1 MSKFIK
7 SIILTLGVCLLF
19 FVGCSKSVANNT
31 SSKTE
36 NSQSTTEDSSGN
48 INSSSD
54 NVDNNDEVSSENNI
68 ESTSNS
74 SNDNSNK
81 NQSVNSSLNGYNSQ
95 STQNTEVSQDTESSE
110 NTQPDVK
117 QGLTEEDYYMTIKE
131 AKQRQQDYIDSIN
144 DPNVKQSIQ
153 TSYSAAITKSTEL
166 HIKYPEDTVIID
178 AALKRVLNDE

>member
-19 FVGCSKSVANNT
+19 FVGCSKSVANNI

-54 NVDNNDEVSSENNI
+54 NVDNNDELSSENNI

-81 NQSVNSSLNGYNSQ
+81 NQILDSSLNEYNSE
-95 STQNTEVSQDTESSE
+95 STQNTEVSQDTESSG
-110 NTQPDVK
+110 NTQPDLK
-117 QGLTEEDYYMTIKE
+117 QGLTEEEYYMTIKE
-131 AKQRQQDYIDSIN
+131 AKQRQQDYIDSI
-144 DPNVKQSIQ
+144 DDSKVKQSVQ
-153 TSYSAAITKSTEL
+153 TADSAAISESTAL
-166 HIKYPEDTVIID
+166 SIKYPEDTDAID
-178 AALKRVLNDE
+178 RALKRVLNGE